1 MSILGFIRKVR
12 EFGITESTPAD
23 LAKCIRL
30 SNELGLVPVIIVSP
44 AVFLSFAS
52 DNHTLGWID
61 LIVTLLMCLSAVLN
75 YFGHIT
81 LSRLYFL
88 ALGSFVV
95 FFLADQLG
103 PLSRVVTGYFPLAG
117 MSVLLFTRTERLWTY
132 VSLGFHFLASYVVVA
147 NPNGV
152 LPRWHALEN
161 TVIYPSVNFGIILT
175 FAVITYLFFQYSTD
189 RAETQLLAMVD
200 QLRSE
205 IENRKSAEN
214 SAMASTR
221 LSALGEAAGGIAHEI
236 NNPLTTITMSAE
248 QLKEILAEE
257 PLDRDAIHQGLDSIL
272 RTGKRN

>member
-117 MSVLLFTRTERLWTY
+117 MSVLLFRTERLDLCFWF
-132 VSLGFHFLASYVVVA
+132 SFLASYVVVA

-152 LPRWHALEN
+152 LQVAC
-161 TVIYPSVNFGIILT
+161 
-175 FAVITYLFFQYSTD
+175 A
-189 RAETQLLAMVD
+189 
-200 QLRSE
+200 
-205 IENRKSAEN
+205 RKYGD
-214 SAMASTR
+214 
-221 LSALGEAAGGIAHEI
+221 L
-236 NNPLTTITMSAE
+236 P
-248 QLKEILAEE
+248 
-257 PLDRDAIHQGLDSIL
+257 
-272 RTGKRN
+272 

>member
-117 MSVLLFTRTERLWTY
+117 MSVLLFTRTERHGPMFP
-132 VSLGFHFLASYVVVA
+132 GFHFLASYVVVA

-152 LPRWHALEN
+152 LQVAC
-161 TVIYPSVNFGIILT
+161 
-175 FAVITYLFFQYSTD
+175 A
-189 RAETQLLAMVD
+189 
-200 QLRSE
+200 
-205 IENRKSAEN
+205 RKYGD
-214 SAMASTR
+214 
-221 LSALGEAAGGIAHEI
+221 L
-236 NNPLTTITMSAE
+236 P
-248 QLKEILAEE
+248 
-257 PLDRDAIHQGLDSIL
+257 
-272 RTGKRN
+272 